1 MQKSKVMVQKA
12 AKNNFWVVIPF
23 YNEEK
28 LIKDT
33 LDALRSQTDNQFTL
47 VCVNNT
53 STDNSPKIVT
63 DYIKQYPNFSLQMID
78 EDQKGSGAAAD
89 TGARYAIKHGAKI
102 VARTDADSLPIPQW
116 VELLKQDFKEGKRIV
131 GGRLKPRTDE
141 PECRWYDNLAGTL
154 LLRAAEHA
162 PRFLYRQPGQRYPMF
177 MIAGLN
183 MAIDAALY
191 QEVGGF
197 PRTKIE
203 ESDDDI
209 ALHLKVCQ
217 IIPGNKAKLNK
228 KALVYSST
236 RRARSMGYFRTL
248 LWYWDRKYI
257 PEEADVR

>member
-1 MQKSKVMVQKA
+1 MTIMAKSERKDT
-12 AKNNFWVVIPF
+12 FWVIVPF

-33 LDALRSQTDNQFTL
+33 LDALYAQTDKDFTA
-47 VCVNNT
+47 VFVNNV
-53 STDNSPKIVT
+53 STDSSESIVK
-63 DYIKQYPNFSLQMID
+63 DYMAQHPNFSLHMIS
-78 EDQKGSGAAAD
+78 ESEKGSGAAAD
-89 TGARYAIKHGAKI
+89 TGVRYAIKNGAKVI
-102 VARTDADSLPIPQW
+102 ARTDADSLPIPEW
-116 VELLKQDFKEGKRIV
+116 VSILKKDFNSGKKIV

-141 PECRWYDNLAGTL
+141 PEYRWYDNFAGTL
-154 LLRAAEHA
+154 LLRIGEHA
-162 PRFLYRQPGQRYPMF
+162 PRFLYRQSGQQYPMF

-183 MAIDAALY
+183 MAIDAKLY

-217 IIPGNKAKLNK
+217 ILPRQQAKLNK
-228 KALVYSST
+228 QATVYSSI
-236 RRARSMGYFRTL
+236 RRVRAMGYWRTL

-257 PEEADVR
+257 PHEADIR